1 MYFSSLQLFLTVL
14 KLSHPCLVEK
24 ASGLLSSPSD
34 PTLVVFESFI
44 SICYVKCSKTNLFL
58 ASDVES
64 TISPGSLILFGN
76 IHIKTTV
83 WVLEVFTA
91 IGLVFCFLSNYSWT
105 QRPLSPTPIRQ
116 AKQVSKKTTCPQRRT
131 QPLGRTFQYS
141 GSHHIHEHLGSSLK
155 MCT

>member
-1 MYFSSLQLFLTVL
+1 MTWFANNPPTVKLFSLMYFSSLQLFLTVL
-14 KLSHPCLVEK
+14 KLSHLCLVEK

-34 PTLVVFESFI
+34 PMLVVFESFI
-44 SICYVKCSKTNLFL
+44 SICYVKCSKTSLFL

-105 QRPLSPTPIRQ
+105 
-116 AKQVSKKTTCPQRRT
+116 
-131 QPLGRTFQYS
+131 
-141 GSHHIHEHLGSSLK
+141 
-155 MCT
+155 